1 MNETLRD
8 IRTQLRLNMN
18 GVISSSMREK
28 GMNYRLIFGVSL
40 PEIKLIATRY
50 RQDAELAQAL
60 WNEDIREFKILATLS
75 SHSWVK

>member
-28 GMNYRLIFGVSL
+28 GMNYRLIFGVPL

-50 RQDAELAQAL
+50 RQDA
-60 WNEDIREFKILATLS
+60 
-75 SHSWVK
+75 

>member
-28 GMNYRLIFGVSL
+28 GMNYRLIFGVPL